1 MKGMG
6 EIMEESLSY
15 EGYTLVFED
24 KFEAEYLD
32 RSLWNVELHEPGWVN
47 QELQEYVDSPENIR
61 IQNGRL
67 LLRPVKK
74 IHRDGSISYTSGRIS
89 TQHKRDFTYGLFEA
103 RLKVPKGK
111 GYLPAFW
118 LMTTDEDRYGQWP
131 ECGEIDIMEIW
142 GSRTRTNH
150 GTIHYGLPHQETQG
164 TVTLYK
170 GDFAEEFHDFA
181 LLWEPGLLRWYVD
194 GKLFHE
200 ARQWFSAGPDGMKK
214 PYPAPFDH
222 DMYIILNLA
231 VGGNWVG
238 YPDETTNFEDAAF
251 EAEFV
256 RVYQKSQS
264 STEVAT
270 HGSDLFPGRKRN
282 L

>member
-1 MKGMG
+1 MDVLLSHKG
-6 EIMEESLSY
+6 Y
-15 EGYTLVFED
+15 RLVFED
-24 KFEAEYLD
+24 RFDRPQLD
-32 RSLWNVELHEPGWVN
+32 RSRWNVELHEPGWVN
-47 QELQEYVDSPENIR
+47 QELQEYVDSPENICV
-61 IQNGRL
+61 QDGRL

-74 IHRDGSISYTSGRIS
+74 VHGDGSVSYTSGRIS
-89 TQHKRDFTYGLFEA
+89 TQHKHDFTYGLFEA
-103 RLKVPKGK
+103 RLKVPRGK
-111 GYLPAFW
+111 GFLPAFW

-131 ECGEIDIMEIW
+131 ECGEIDICEIW

-150 GTIHYGLPHQETQG
+150 GTIHYGLPHQEAQG

-194 GKLFHE
+194 GRPFYE
-200 ARQWFSAGPDGMKK
+200 ARQWFSAGADGGRK

-238 YPDETTNFEDAAF
+238 YPDETTNFENAAF
-251 EAEFV
+251 EVEFV
-256 RVYQKSQS
+256 RVYQKPQS
-264 STEVAT
+264 STEVTT
-270 HGSDLFPGRKRN
+270 HG
-282 L
+282 